1 MGPKSPAPA
10 VASRTP
16 RAQHDRRLIILSNGK
31 LSIDDLWAPLDRAR
45 FSVLC
50 RDAHGTYLRHA
61 LDDLINTSSIKYD
74 KNIFPNF
81 ACARDYKIAK
91 MLIKTTLSGD

>member
-1 MGPKSPAPA
+1 MGPKSPAPV

-31 LSIDDLWAPLDRAR
+31 LSIDDLRATLDRAR
-45 FSVLC
+45 FSVLR

-61 LDDLINTSSIKYD
+61 LDDLINTSSSD

-81 ACARDYKIAK
+81 TRARDYKIAK
-91 MLIKTTLSGD
+91 MLIKTTLSDG